1 MDDLE
6 ALRELDTPERVVRAS
21 ELITAH
27 QERMNEASRIRREGL
42 LELVSS
48 GMSREELATLLG
60 VTVQRVAQLLT
71 SGPRPER
78 ALLGVGKLTIA
89 IGSKTEAHKQHPSK
103 ANPRSMVSS
112 EAFAAYELISAA
124 SRELG
129 LQADYKVVPPPGFV
143 DLNQANLVVLTSPKL
158 LPIVGQVLASDP
170 HLEFGESAQGWY
182 LADRQEGVT
191 YRSPSDSGECRD
203 YGYLGRLPRPD
214 RKGTFLYVAGIH
226 AMGTLGA
233 AHHLVNNIDDL
244 YAEVKA
250 RRFSCVVSCD
260 YDPDTHAITS
270 TSLLTP
276 IYQPK
281 GRV

>member
-124 SRELG
+124 SR
-129 LQADYKVVPPPGFV
+129 
-143 DLNQANLVVLTSPKL
+143 
-158 LPIVGQVLASDP
+158 
-170 HLEFGESAQGWY
+170 
-182 LADRQEGVT
+182 
-191 YRSPSDSGECRD
+191 
-203 YGYLGRLPRPD
+203 
-214 RKGTFLYVAGIH
+214 
-226 AMGTLGA
+226 
-233 AHHLVNNIDDL
+233 
-244 YAEVKA
+244 
-250 RRFSCVVSCD
+250 
-260 YDPDTHAITS
+260 
-270 TSLLTP
+270 
-276 IYQPK
+276 
-281 GRV
+281 